1 MLLQMPELT
10 TVWTTAMEGEA
21 EVQAGCDPWLEAVQ
35 AVRLRVAS
43 KAAVVAEAVRLRVA
57 SKAAVVAEAVT
68 AGWGGLL
75 KVLAEVAG
83 NNTLL

>member
-1 MLLQMPELT
+1 MLELT
-10 TVWTTAMEGEA
+10 TALTTEMEGEA
-21 EVQAGCDPWLEAVQ
+21 EGQAGCDPWLEAVQ
-35 AVRLRVAS
+35 
-43 KAAVVAEAVRLRVA
+43 AVRLRVA

-83 NNTLL
+83 WGGLLKVLAEVAGNNTLL

>member
-1 MLLQMPELT
+1 MLLQMLELM

-43 KAAVVAEAVRLRVA
+43 KAAVVAEAV
-57 SKAAVVAEAVT
+57 T

>member
-1 MLLQMPELT
+1 MLLQMPELMIALT
-10 TVWTTAMEGEA
+10 TEMEGEA
-21 EVQAGCDPWLEAVQ
+21 EGQAGCDPWLEAVQ
-35 AVRLRVAS
+35 AVRLRVANR
-43 KAAVVAEAVRLRVA
+43 AAVVVE
-57 SKAAVVAEAVT
+57 AAVVAEAVT

>member
-1 MLLQMPELT
+1 M
-10 TVWTTAMEGEA
+10 
-21 EVQAGCDPWLEAVQ
+21 QAGCDPWLEAVQ

-43 KAAVVAEAVRLRVA
+43 KAAVVAG
-57 SKAAVVAEAVT
+57 AVT

>member
-1 MLLQMPELT
+1 MLELT
-10 TVWTTAMEGEA
+10 TVWTTGMEGEA

-35 AVRLRVAS
+35 VVRLRVAS

-57 SKAAVVAEAVT
+57 SKAAVVAGAVT